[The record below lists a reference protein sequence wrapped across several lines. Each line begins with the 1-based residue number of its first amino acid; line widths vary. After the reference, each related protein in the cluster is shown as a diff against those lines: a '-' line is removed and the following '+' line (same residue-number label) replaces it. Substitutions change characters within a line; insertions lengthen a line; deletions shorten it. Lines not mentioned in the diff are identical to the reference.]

1 MNNTISKPE
10 DIEVVMP
17 SSSEGS
23 SAKGIIYGSIVE
35 LVGTLIVGVLFV
47 AAYYAFL
54 LNEGLVKSEIILKM
68 ENIAPFSLP
77 GIISTLDGLLISFYA
92 GYLCAKKSIVNVY
105 RNALILGVIS
115 NTLSVLV
122 TYDSIS
128 LVKLA
133 VLISLTTITIFL
145 GSFFWKSKHS

>member
-54 LNEGLVKSEIILKM
+54 LNEGLVNSEIILKM

-115 NTLSVLV
+115 NTLSVFV
-122 TYDSIS
+122 TYNSIS